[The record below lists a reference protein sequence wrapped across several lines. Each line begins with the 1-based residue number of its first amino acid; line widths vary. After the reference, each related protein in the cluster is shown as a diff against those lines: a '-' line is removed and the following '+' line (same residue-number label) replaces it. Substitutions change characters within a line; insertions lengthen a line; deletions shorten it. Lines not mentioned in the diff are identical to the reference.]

1 MARLLVALCVACF
14 FTIAYAQMDDMVDPR
29 VQEARM
35 ENITRPIITFNF
47 SREGKI
53 MCEMLC
59 FYRAFHQVN
68 MNTSHTMDGTIILHI
83 QSGAVQV
90 CARDKRCGVVKF
102 YWCLNVADMP
112 LERKVPIDYH
122 DGVYDP
128 SGNDRPNVMII
139 SNLTF
144 EGLTGLGSERR
155 TALFTFYGKKPYHF
169 ELSNFEDVN
178 IFL

>member
-1 MARLLVALCVACF
+1 MARLLAALCVACF
-14 FTIAYAQMDDMVDPR
+14 FTIAYAQRDPPVDDPR
-29 VQEARM
+29 VDRARR
-35 ENITRPIITFNF
+35 EPIIRPDIRISFYPD
-47 SREGKI
+47 GKI
-53 MCEMLC
+53 MWKMLY

-90 CARDKRCGVVKF
+90 CARYKRSGVVKF
-102 YWCLNVADMP
+102 HWCLNVADMP

-144 EGLTGLGSERR
+144 EGLTGLGSARR
-155 TALFTFYGKKPYHF
+155 TALFTFYGKKPFHV
-169 ELSNFEDVN
+169 ELL
-178 IFL
+178 ILRT